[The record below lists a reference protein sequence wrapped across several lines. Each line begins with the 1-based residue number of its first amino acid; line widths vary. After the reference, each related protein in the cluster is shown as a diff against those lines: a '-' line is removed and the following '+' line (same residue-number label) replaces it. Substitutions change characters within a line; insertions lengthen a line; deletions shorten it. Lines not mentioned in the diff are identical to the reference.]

1 MALRIII
8 RIFALL
14 IIESSITLALGQ
26 PMLPLFMQNEL
37 LAGFISPTNLM
48 GIVANFDQTYMAPL
62 ATTAYPAN
70 TFTDLV
76 GGVILQA
83 TPANSVTNFGIGL
96 YTTDYNAGCMTN
108 PSIVLAN
115 SFTLEVV
122 FRLCPEYQP
131 TNLATNS
138 GANFL
143 STVIDGQIHQLY
155 GTTNGDGLCISNG
168 TIVANWGS
176 TLNVSSASFATTNWL
191 RPTYDIV
198 DSGGTLY
205 TNGIVCGAG
214 VGQPAGS
221 FNFQSMGCSN
231 KNNNAIGYFQAIR
244 LWNRPLA
251 LSEVVSVYNYN
262 LTNGATDY
270 TNGLQC
276 RIKMDATSGTA
287 ASDDYGNFN
296 GTLLND
302 GKGYP
307 VWTNGFLFAN
317 NNSNNG
323 ALYFNSNMVVLA
335 NSNPLWNNYTNAT
348 LCLWYKTK
356 GLNIISSDN
365 WELWNQA
372 SGDYNDT
379 PFQGSACWFEY
390 YNIAQDLTFYL
401 SEDNADYIE
410 CAFADPADGSWHF
423 VCDEVTTN
431 YPKVW
436 VDGEQVNAI
445 NYACY
450 ASGGTVTTWKSTAA
464 TNLFLLNGDRAYP
477 DTDFYTTNLTYDDF
491 QIFTNTLLTPYQMK
505 LKLQKGPQ

>member
-168 TIVANWGS
+168 TIVANWDS
-176 TLNVSSASFATTNWL
+176 TLNVSSASFATTNWF
-191 RPTYDIV
+191 RPTYDIM
-198 DSGGTLY
+198 DCGGTLY
-205 TNGIVCGAG
+205 TNGVVCGTG
-214 VGQPAGS
+214 VGQPAGN

-270 TNGLQC
+270 TTGLIS
-276 RIKMDATSGTA
+276 RIKMDDGSGTSA
-287 ASDDYGNFN
+287 ADNVGTRTANFITQV
-296 GTLLND
+296 G
-302 GKGYP
+302 GYP
-307 VWTNGFLFAN
+307 QWTNGFQFVN

-323 ALYFNSNMVVLA
+323 ALYFSNNMAQLA
-335 NSNPLWNNYTNAT
+335 NSSLLFNTYTNST
-348 LCLWYKTK
+348 LSFWYKCPAFNMGASTSAY
-356 GLNIISSDN
+356 I
-365 WELWNQA
+365 LWSAGSGGTA
-372 SGDYNDT
+372 SIPQYSGA
-379 PFQGSACWFEY
+379 ACWFENY
-390 YNIAQDLTFYL
+390 DIAPDLTFEL
-401 SEDNADYIE
+401 SQDSSDYIE
-410 CAFADPADGSWHF
+410 CAFASPLDTGWHF
-423 VCDEVTTN
+423 ICDEVTTN

-445 NYACY
+445 NYPCY
-450 ASGGTVTTWKSTAA
+450 GSAGTVTSWNSVA
-464 TNLFLLNGDRAYP
+464 TNPFTLGYDYNQDN
-477 DTDFYTTNLTYDDF
+477 YTTNIIIDDF
-491 QIFTNTLLTPYQMK
+491 CIHSNVTLSPYQMK
-505 LKLQKGPQ
+505 LKLEKGPQ